1 MTPSQNLDEWQGQP
15 IGYGSA
21 VVNSQ
26 LIGIAPKSAYDP
38 LVFAGAYSGP
48 GWPRQGV
55 YDVPPVVPSAESS
68 SAYAWSNPAGMGAPG
83 GTYPTATDETG
94 SPFSVSKS
102 PLWWALGFIAASLL
116 FLHYV
121 VYK

>member
-1 MTPSQNLDEWQGQP
+1 MLPNNLDEYQGSP

-26 LIGIAPKSAYDP
+26 LIPIPVKAAYDP

-55 YDVPPVVPSAESS
+55 FDVPPVMPSSDSS
-68 SAYAWSNPAGMGAPG
+68 SGYAWSNPSGDAVGSAF
-83 GTYPTATDETG
+83 PTATDAQG
-94 SPFSVSKS
+94 SPFSLKSS
-102 PLWWALGFIAASLL
+102 PLWWAVGFVVAALL

>member
-1 MTPSQNLDEWQGQP
+1 MAYSDQGEP
-15 IGYGSA
+15 IGYTSA
-21 VVNSQ
+21 VVNGQ
-26 LIGIAPKSAYDP
+26 LINVAPLAGYDP

-55 YDVPPVVPSAESS
+55 YDVPPILPNAASGA
-68 SAYAWSNPAGMGAPG
+68 AAWSDTASDTGGYGLQGGMH
-83 GTYPTATDETG
+83 PTATDEYG
-94 SPFSVSKS
+94 SPFHPTKS
-102 PLWWALGFIAASLL
+102 PLWWALGGLAAALL

>member
-1 MTPSQNLDEWQGQP
+1 ML
-15 IGYGSA
+15 GYESE
-21 VVNSQ
+21 VVNGQ
-26 LIGIAPKSAYDP
+26 LVNVAPKAAYDP

-48 GWPRQGV
+48 GWMRQGV
-55 YDVPPVVPSAESS
+55 YDVPPVMPNTAGSD
-68 SAYAWSNPAGMGAPG
+68 YAWSNPSG
-83 GTYPTATDETG
+83 GGYPTATDENG

-102 PLWWALGFIAASLL
+102 PLWWALGFVIAALL

>member
-1 MTPSQNLDEWQGQP
+1 MTAAVNNGMDFQGQP

-21 VVNSQ
+21 IVNSQ
-26 LIGIAPKSAYDP
+26 LINVAPKAAYSP

-55 YDVPPVVPSAESS
+55 FDVPPVMPSAEM
-68 SAYAWSNPAGMGAPG
+68 SAGYAQSNPS
-83 GTYPTATDETG
+83 GTYPTATDEQG

-102 PLWWALGFIAASLL
+102 PLWWALGGIAACLI

>member
-1 MTPSQNLDEWQGQP
+1 MSGNSPAGAYQGQP

-21 VVNSQ
+21 VVNGQ
-26 LIGIAPKSAYDP
+26 LINVAPLAAFDP

-55 YDVPPVVPSAESS
+55 YDVPPVIPS
-68 SAYAWSNPAGMGAPG
+68 SAVADYAWSNPTGASSGM
-83 GTYPTATDETG
+83 PTATDSSG
-94 SPFSVSKS
+94 NPFHLTKS
-102 PLWWALGFIAASLL
+102 PVVWAVLGLAAALL
-116 FLHYV
+116 YLHFV

>member
-1 MTPSQNLDEWQGQP
+1 MALPQNLDEFQGNP

-26 LIGIAPKSAYDP
+26 LIPLPVKAAYDP

-55 YDVPPVVPSAESS
+55 YDVPPVMPSADQ
-68 SAYAWSNPAGMGAPG
+68 SAGYAWSNPG
-83 GTYPTATDETG
+83 GTYPTATDENG
-94 SPFSVSKS
+94 SPFSISKS
-102 PLWWALGFIAASLL
+102 PLWWALGFIAAALL

>member
-1 MTPSQNLDEWQGQP
+1 MPIGQNLDEWQGQP

-26 LIGIAPKSAYDP
+26 LIPLPVKAAYDP

-55 YDVPPVVPSAESS
+55 YDVPPVIPSA
-68 SAYAWSNPAGMGAPG
+68 AGADYAWSNPG
-83 GTYPTATDETG
+83 GTYPTATDENG
-94 SPFSVSKS
+94 SPFSLTKS
-102 PLWWALGFIAASLL
+102 PLWWALGGIIAALL

>member
-1 MTPSQNLDEWQGQP
+1 MQSANLDEYQGNP

-26 LIGIAPKSAYDP
+26 LIPIAPLAAYNP

-48 GWPRQGV
+48 AWPRQGV
-55 YDVPPVVPSAESS
+55 YDVPPVMPSSEATF
-68 SAYAWSNPAGMGAPG
+68 GQVG
-83 GTYPTATDETG
+83 GSVGTFPTATDERG
-94 SPFSVSKS
+94 NPFHPTKS
-102 PLWWALGFIAASLL
+102 PLWWALGFFAAALL